1 MKTSFEIRRFSASDA
16 SAVQTIIHRGLRE
29 VNGRDYPAEIIEE
42 FCNYFSIEKILSQA
56 ENAHM
61 YVAVSA
67 SGGILGTGSIAPY
80 WGSETE
86 SILLTIYVT
95 PELIGRGI
103 GSAIVKAL
111 EADELFMRSR
121 RIEIPSSS
129 TAVGFYFKMG
139 YLLKN
144 GNEKPDEEGL
154 IRMEKLR

>member
-1 MKTSFEIRRFSASDA
+1 
-16 SAVQTIIHRGLRE
+16 
-29 VNGRDYPAEIIEE
+29 
-42 FCNYFSIEKILSQA
+42 
-56 ENAHM
+56 M

-111 EADELFMRSR
+111 EADELFLRSR
-121 RIEIPSSS
+121 RIEIPSSL